1 MAPDVD
7 APTLAGAESEKLKS
21 REWVGMIKAGEFF
34 QASEVRTKDG
44 QRLAGL
50 VHFLS
55 AIDCELY
62 KAPHCIVF

>member
-34 QASEVRTKDG
+34 QASEVRTKEG
-44 QRLAGL
+44 QRLAERS
-50 VHFLS
+50 HQHTIS
-55 AIDCELY
+55 IES
-62 KAPHCIVF
+62 KIMQHKKR